1 VPILY
6 RFRSTVG
13 RFIYGCADFL
23 RLALKSWQA
32 ALNGSVKSI
41 REQAKD
47 EISIRRA
54 SCRDRRFLTEATNG
68 KASAVRGVPRW
79 TASCSLSR
87 LATSEAMRRSAE
99 RRAPTCFKSNYDMR
113 ARLHLICL
121 RWWIDLS
128 ALITVVYGG
137 TWVAVAITL
146 HSSRHC
152 HSANS
157 WERCF
162 SLRCVV

>member
-1 VPILY
+1 MPILY
-6 RFRSTVG
+6 RFRNTVG

-68 KASAVRGVPRW
+68 KASAVRGVCPPLNRKLFVVAVSDVRGDE
-79 TASCSLSR
+79 TVG
-87 LATSEAMRRSAE
+87 
-99 RRAPTCFKSNYDMR
+99 RAP
-113 ARLHLICL
+113 
-121 RWWIDLS
+121 
-128 ALITVVYGG
+128 
-137 TWVAVAITL
+137 
-146 HSSRHC
+146 
-152 HSANS
+152 SANLLQIQ
-157 WERCF
+157 
-162 SLRCVV
+162 LRHAGSFASHLSPMMN